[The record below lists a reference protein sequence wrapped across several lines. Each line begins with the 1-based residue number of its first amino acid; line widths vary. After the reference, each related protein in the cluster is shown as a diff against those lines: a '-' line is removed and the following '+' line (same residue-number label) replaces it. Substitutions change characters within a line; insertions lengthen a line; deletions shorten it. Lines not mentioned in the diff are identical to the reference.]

1 MTLVA
6 GKDWR
11 QEEKGMTEDEMDGSI
26 NSMNMSLRKVHEML
40 KDKEAW
46 HAAVHGFTEPDTTGW
61 FYNNSFESVK
71 WRWKSVSCV
80 WLMPWAKVHGI
91 LQARIMEWVDFPF
104 SGGSSQPRDQ
114 T

>member
-1 MTLVA
+1 MFIRRTNTETPVLWPTDEKSSSLEMTLVA

-46 HAAVHGFTEPDTTGW
+46 HAAVHGFTEPDTTG
-61 FYNNSFESVK
+61 
-71 WRWKSVSCV
+71 
-80 WLMPWAKVHGI
+80 
-91 LQARIMEWVDFPF
+91 
-104 SGGSSQPRDQ
+104 
-114 T
+114 